1 MLLANRFGRVTIIA
15 GVTLLISFLLVILAQ
30 SADIRSHL
38 PSSTTSIWP
47 ASNCA
52 TPSTIESRKNISYDL
67 TTPPSIG
74 CEDIVNDLQQ
84 KLIQAYS
91 KSLKGVRYAN
101 IWGYLETENKGDA
114 AIWSAQQILMSML
127 GIEMMETCR
136 YETWPFSSSKKDFT
150 TSVPHPN

>member
-1 MLLANRFGRVTIIA
+1 MLFANRFGRVAIIA

-38 PSSTTSIWP
+38 PSSTASIWP
-47 ASNCA
+47 ASDCA
-52 TPSTIESRKNISYDL
+52 APVVNRKNISYDL
-67 TTPPSIG
+67 TTAPSVG

-84 KLIQAYS
+84 KLIQAYT

-127 GIEMMETCR
+127 GIEMMEACR
-136 YETWPFSSSKKDFT
+136 YELGSFLPFK
-150 TSVPHPN
+150 HPMTNVSHSN